1 MMISVSDRETPRTT
15 GKGLLRLWIALSV
28 LLFGDGPGFV
38 QAQDLTEMSIEE
50 LMNIQVTSVSKK
62 AQHLSDSAAA
72 IFVITND
79 DLRKSGATT
88 IADALRMVP
97 GLNVTR
103 IDSNKWA
110 INSRGSTS
118 RFSDKLLVL
127 IDGRSVYTNYFSGVY
142 WEVQDM
148 MLQDIQ
154 RIEVIRGP
162 GATLWGANAVNGVIN
177 IITKSAA
184 DSQGV
189 FLSAGGGSMEK
200 AFAEVRHGGRIGAD
214 SYYRVYAKGFE
225 RGEFEFVDGEDAGD
239 KWGVRQG
246 GFRFDSRLSAGD
258 ALTVQ
263 GDIYDGDIDQKLY
276 LPETTPDFESMVDDS
291 SDVSGGN
298 VLGRWQRTFSS
309 TSDLTLLAYY
319 DRSRRKEAWT
329 DQKRD
334 SFNLDLQHH
343 FWMGERSNII
353 WGARYYR
360 SHDEF
365 GNTSIVTLDPMTR
378 TAELYSVFLQDEI
391 TLFRDS
397 LWLTLGS
404 KFEHND
410 YTGFEMQP
418 SGRLFWA
425 VADEHKLWAAISRA
439 VRTPSRIESD
449 STLINDVV
457 PPSSSSPLPI
467 ALTLVGNENFEAEA
481 LIAYELGYRFLPDPF
496 FFMDLALFYNDYDNH
511 RSVDEGTPIFQGTYI
526 EQPINLGND
535 YSTRTYGGEASVGWQ
550 AREWLKLDLAYSYLE
565 CDFEDSRQL
574 GRAPKHQVS
583 LRSAVKLHADV
594 DVDVWLR
601 YTDDATTVNVDDA
614 DYFYAIDDYLTL
626 DLRLAWRP
634 ISSLELSI
642 VGQNLIDSN
651 HLEFVQE
658 AYSRPTEVPR
668 SVYGK
673 ISYGF

>member
-1 MMISVSDRETPRTT
+1 MTKSASDRTLDII
-15 GKGLLRLWIALSV
+15 GKGLMMLFTTFS
-28 LLFGDGPGFV
+28 LLFYLSRLGMA
-38 QAQDLTEMSIEE
+38 QTQDLTEMSIEE

-79 DLRKSGATT
+79 DLRKSGVTS

-110 INSRGSTS
+110 INSRSSTS

-127 IDGRSVYTNYFSGVY
+127 MDGRSVYTHYFSGVY
-142 WEVQDM
+142 WEVQDI
-148 MLQDIQ
+148 MLQDIK

-184 DSQGV
+184 DTQGA
-189 FLSAGGGSMEK
+189 FMSAGGGSIEK
-200 AFAEVRHGGRIGAD
+200 VFAEARYGGRIGTD

-225 RGEFEFVDGEDAGD
+225 RGEFEFIDGEDAGD
-239 KWGVRQG
+239 EWGMRQG
-246 GFRFDSRLSAGD
+246 GFRFDSRLNASDG
-258 ALTVQ
+258 LTVQ
-263 GDIYDGDIDQKLY
+263 GDVYDGDIDQKLY
-276 LPETTPDFESMVDDS
+276 LPTTTPPFISTVDDET
-291 SDVSGGN
+291 DVSGGN
-298 VLGRWQRTFSS
+298 LLGRWQRTFSS
-309 TSDLTLLAYY
+309 TSDLTLMAYY

-329 DQKRD
+329 DQERD
-334 SFNLDLQHH
+334 SFDLDIQHH
-343 FWMGERSNII
+343 FRMGERNNII
-353 WGARYYR
+353 WGARYYWTN
-360 SHDEF
+360 DEF
-365 GNTSIVTLDPMTR
+365 GNTSIITLDPTTR
-378 TAELYSVFLQDEI
+378 TDELFSVFLQDEI
-391 TLFRDS
+391 TLYRDR

-425 VADEHKLWAAISRA
+425 AADEHKLWAAVSRA

-449 STLINDVV
+449 STLVNDVV

-481 LIAYELGYRFLPDPF
+481 LIAYELGYRFLPDPVF
-496 FFMDLALFYNDYDNH
+496 SLDLALFYNDYDNH
-511 RSVDEGTPIFQGTYI
+511 RSAETGTPTFQGTYI
-526 EQPINLGND
+526 KQPVNLGNN
-535 YSTRTYGGEASVGWQ
+535 YSTHTYGGEAAVGWQ
-550 AREWLKLDLAYSYLE
+550 ARNWLKLDLAYSYLE
-565 CDFEDSRQL
+565 CNFEDSNQL
-574 GRAPKHQVS
+574 GRAPRHQIS

-594 DVDVWLR
+594 DLDVWLR
-601 YTDDATTVNVDDA
+601 YMDDATTVNVDDA

-634 ISSLELSI
+634 IPSLELSI
-642 VGQNLIDSN
+642 VGQNLLDSN

-658 AYSRPTEVPR
+658 AYSRPTDVPR
-668 SVYGK
+668 SVYAK